1 MVLVVW
7 VGLSAIIISLVVSQF
22 DQSAKIAVGKEIQEH
37 ALFAEDG
44 FLLGTILCLFQYL
57 QKNK

>member
-44 FLLGTILCLFQYL
+44 FILGTILCLF
-57 QKNK
+57 